1 MGEPSRFCVGG
12 IQDSVAEP
20 DVAAGALDGVAGALL
35 DVVPGALDAAPAVLA
50 AEVAAAV
57 ETGDTTVPLQPAASN
72 VTATSAA
79 NRGKNNRLFFVRMA
93 ELDRRSAARAI
104 CRRLRTGAR
113 AFSGAPQTV
122 QG

>member
-20 DVAAGALDGVAGALL
+20 DVAAGGL
-35 DVVPGALDAAPAVLA
+35 DVVPGALLDVAPAVLA

-57 ETGDTTVPLQPAASN
+57 ETGDTTVPLQPTATN

-79 NRGKNNRLFFVRMA
+79 NRGKNNRLFFVCIA
-93 ELDRRSAARAI
+93 ELDRRGAGRAI
-104 CRRLRTGAR
+104 CRRLRTGGP
-113 AFSGAPQTV
+113 AFLGVPRTV
-122 QG
+122 